1 MDIKVLYVIRQ
12 PKCIPLAIGYYSK
25 EEALAVAAK
34 LNLTASLKFI
44 VQEELR
50 IKDSSGEL
58 LLKSIITGE

>member
-12 PKCIPLAIGYYSK
+12 PKCIPLAVAYYK
-25 EEALAVAAK
+25 KQEALAVAAK
-34 LNLTASLKFI
+34 LNLTAHNKFI

>member
-1 MDIKVLYVIRQ
+1 MDIKVLYLVRQ
-12 PKCIPLAIGYYSK
+12 PKSVPLAVGYYSK

-58 LLKSIITGE
+58 LLKSIVGE

>member
-12 PKCIPLAIGYYSK
+12 PKSIPLAVGYYSK

-58 LLKSIITGE
+58 LLKSIVGE

>member
-1 MDIKVLYVIRQ
+1 MDIKVLYLVRQ
-12 PKCIPLAIGYYSK
+12 PKSIPLAVGYYSK

-58 LLKSIITGE
+58 LLKSIVGE